1 MQNSDEHKPVPVN
14 HKKETQTLT
23 ITLVVI
29 FALIVFVYSPLGI
42 NTHQTMEQYHKA
54 GGRVHCEIPE
64 NATDCRFAT
73 FNFIITG
80 GYFYSF
86 ELDKDSLEKHAA
98 DIVEKYS
105 INKDDLDKKY
115 GYGKWYGKQV
125 KDCYDASFKLD
136 NFPVKLPFF
145 SLVIDDS
152 IEDYKVILYYPTG
165 AGNHSYGV
173 LMNPNTYRVVGYSF
187 YAGR

>member
-1 MQNSDEHKPVPVN
+1 MQA
-14 HKKETQTLT
+14 L
-23 ITLVVI
+23 IIALVVI

-73 FNFIITG
+73 FDFIIVR

-98 DIVEKYS
+98 DIVEEYH
-105 INKDDLDKKY
+105 INKDDSDKKY
-115 GYGKWYGKQV
+115 GYGKWYGRQV
-125 KDCYDASFKLD
+125 KDCYDASFTLD
-136 NFPVKLPFF
+136 NFPVSLPF
-145 SLVIDDS
+145 SMVIDDS
-152 IEDYKVILYYPTG
+152 IEDYEVILYRPTG
-165 AGNHSYGV
+165 TGSHSFGV
-173 LMNPNTYRVVGYSF
+173 LMNPNTYRVVGYDF
-187 YAGR
+187 FAGR